1 MPAPTAGG
9 SDAPPV
15 QGRRDAFQPSGAAGP
30 DLGQDR
36 QDVRRKTL
44 RLARL
49 RPAPEREFAAY
60 PLWTFTQ
67 PKL

>member
-1 MPAPTAGG
+1 MPSSPVAPQARISVRT
-9 SDAPPV
+9 
-15 QGRRDAFQPSGAAGP
+15 GRTFAAK
-30 DLGQDR
+30 R
-36 QDVRRKTL
+36 L